1 MMIKKIFLITILF
14 AVMTASCSF
23 NPVEKFSLTDLF
35 NPPAGQPG
43 SEYHPWWEEAIFY
56 EIFVRSFFDS
66 DADGIGDFNGIT
78 QKLDYLENLGVN
90 AIWLMPIHPSP
101 SYHGYD
107 VINYYA
113 VNPDYGTM
121 ADFKKL
127 LEEVHR
133 RDMHLIIDLVLNHTS
148 DQHPFFR
155 DASSSP
161 ESDYRDWYI
170 WEENHPGWGGNAWH
184 EGAQGYYYGL
194 FWGGMPDLNYNNPDV
209 TAQMEQVIRYWV
221 EDVGVDGFRLDAIK
235 HLIEEDKLTEN
246 VPSTHEWLREFNH
259 FYKEE
264 FPGIYIVGEVF
275 GAGGYLASIYSEDEL
290 DQVFNFELAAG
301 FVNSANGGSNTGIK
315 SAYQLTLKDMPA
327 GNYATF
333 LTNHDQNRVLSVL
346 NGNVG
351 KAKVAASLLL
361 TAPGTPF
368 IYYGEEIGLLG
379 KKPDEDLR
387 LPMQWSAETGAGFS
401 PAEAWRSVNDDYLH
415 TNVAAQMHDQ
425 DGLFSH
431 YQSLIAVRKGHPA
444 LQTGGTIILDTGTPA
459 VFAALRIQGTEIILI
474 LINLSGESV
483 SNYALSGTEI
493 PLDDRAYNL
502 LPLLQDL
509 RVEDPILTGGTL
521 SDFQPVGELPP
532 YSTYVFQIQ

>member
-1 MMIKKIFLITILF
+1 MKINKTILITFLLTIL
-14 AVMTASCSF
+14 TAGCSF
-23 NPVEKFSLTDLF
+23 NPAGNYPLTELF
-35 NPPAGQPG
+35 NLPVDQAG
-43 SEYHPWWEEAIFY
+43 SETHPWWEEAVFY

-148 DQHPFFR
+148 DQHPFFK
-155 DASSSP
+155 DANSSP
-161 ESDYRDWYI
+161 ESDYREWYI

-194 FWGGMPDLNYNNPDV
+194 FWAGMPDLNYNNPDV

-246 VPSTHEWLREFNH
+246 VPSTHEWLREFNQ

-275 GAGGYLASIYSEDEL
+275 GAGGYLASIYSDDEL

-333 LTNHDQNRVLSVL
+333 LANHDQNRVLSVL

-387 LPMQWSAETGAGFS
+387 LPMQWSADPGAGFS
-401 PAEAWRSVNDDYLH
+401 TTDAWRSVNDDYLH
-415 TNVAAQMHDQ
+415 TNVAAQMYDQ
-425 DGLFSH
+425 DGLLSH

-459 VFAALRIQGTEIILI
+459 VFAALRIQKTEIILT
-474 LINLSGESV
+474 LINLTDEPV
-483 SNYALSGTEI
+483 RNFALSGAEI
-493 PLDDRAYNL
+493 PLNDGSYPL
-502 LPLLQDL
+502 KPLLSDI
-509 RVEDPILTGGTL
+509 RVEDLDLTAGIM